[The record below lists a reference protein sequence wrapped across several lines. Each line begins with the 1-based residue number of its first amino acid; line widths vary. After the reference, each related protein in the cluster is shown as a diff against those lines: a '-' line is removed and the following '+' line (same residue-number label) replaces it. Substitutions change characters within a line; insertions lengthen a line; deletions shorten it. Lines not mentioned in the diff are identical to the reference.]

1 MLGAGSRP
9 WTSGGQVGKGPG
21 ARGAVRGFRVQ
32 GQDGPCSH
40 KGSPVILT
48 GGVCPAAT
56 SRSRDRQ
63 QLLPPLRA

>member
-40 KGSPVILT
+40 KGTVSRHPDGWGL
-48 GGVCPAAT
+48 
-56 SRSRDRQ
+56 SRSNISE
-63 QLLPPLRA
+63 